1 MQIYVG
7 NLAPGLSDE
16 DVRALFTPF
25 GTVASAVVGKDK
37 DGAPEGYA
45 LVVMPVKSEARAA
58 ADELRGKEID
68 GKPLRVR
75 ILKPGDEFHDRVHLL
90 KAQAS
95 GGSTGFVKS
104 QRFRGDLNTRGSGSI
119 RRSGKRGS

>member
-104 QRFRGDLNTRGSGSI
+104 QRYRGDLNTRGSGSI

>member
-1 MQIYVG
+1 MQIYIG
-7 NLAPGLSDE
+7 NLAPEMTDD

-25 GTVASAVVGKDK
+25 GTVASAVVGRDK

-58 ADELRGKEID
+58 SEGLRGKEIS
-68 GKPLRVR
+68 GKPIRVR
-75 ILKPGDEFHDRVHLL
+75 ILKPGDEFHDRVHLM

-95 GGSTGFVKS
+95 GGSSGFVKS
-104 QRFRGDLNTRGSGSI
+104 QRFRGDIGTRGSGAV

>member
-95 GGSTGFVKS
+95 GGSAGFVKS

>member
-7 NLAPGLSDE
+7 NIAPEMTD
-16 DVRALFTPF
+16 DDIRALFTPF

-37 DGAPEGYA
+37 DGEPEGYA
-45 LVVMPVKSEARAA
+45 LVVMPVKSEARRA
-58 ADELRGKEID
+58 ADELRGREVH
-68 GKPLRVR
+68 GKPLRVK

-90 KAQAS
+90 RAQAS
-95 GGSTGFVKS
+95 GGMKGFAKS
-104 QRFRGDLNTRGSGSI
+104 QRFRGDVVQRSAGAI

>member
-7 NLAPGLSDE
+7 NLAPELSDE

-58 ADELRGKEID
+58 ADGLRGKEIG

-95 GGSTGFVKS
+95 GGSMGFVKS
-104 QRFRGDLNTRGSGSI
+104 QRFRGDLNTRGSGAV

>member
-7 NLAPGLSDE
+7 NLAPEMSDE
-16 DVRALFTPF
+16 DVRALFSPF

-58 ADELRGKEID
+58 ADGLRGKEIG
-68 GKPLRVR
+68 GKPIRVR
-75 ILKPGDEFHDRVHLL
+75 ILKPGDEFHDRVHLM

-95 GGSTGFVKS
+95 GGSAGFVKS